1 MFGSN
6 KNIYSL
12 KYNINNKN
20 IKNVKKNLLVDLTSL
35 IYKKVSFPVEY
46 ILKTAYIRDSDVYEK
61 TQMKKW

>member
-1 MFGSN
+1 MFGSS